1 MNIILYR
8 FCAKLIDIL
17 SYVLLMLGLNLIF
30 PNLNIW
36 VLNIIMII
44 FYVIWFILL
53 PYYFQVSLGK
63 KMLGIKISPKLTLL
77 EASLREPFNYMM
89 ILIVLATVIYPFN
102 INLSSYML
110 VASLLVA
117 LILLILFY
125 FKKDFW
131 NKLNHC
137 QVVEK

>member
-44 FYVIWFILL
+44 FYLIWFILL

-89 ILIVLATVIYPFN
+89 ILIVLATIIYPFN

-110 VASLLVA
+110 LASLLVA

>member
-36 VLNIIMII
+36 VLNVIMII
-44 FYVIWFILL
+44 FYLIWFILL

-89 ILIVLATVIYPFN
+89 ILIVLATIIYPFN
-102 INLSSYML
+102 INLASYML

>member
-44 FYVIWFILL
+44 FYLIWFILL

-89 ILIVLATVIYPFN
+89 ILIVLATIIYPFN
-102 INLSSYML
+102 INLASYVL
-110 VASLLVA
+110 IASLLVA

>member
-1 MNIILYR
+1 MSIILYR

-44 FYVIWFILL
+44 FYLIWFILL

-63 KMLGIKISPKLTLL
+63 KMLGIKITPKLTLL

-89 ILIVLATVIYPFN
+89 ILIVLATIIYPFN
-102 INLSSYML
+102 VNLASYML
-110 VASLLVA
+110 IASLLVA

>member
-36 VLNIIMII
+36 VLNVIMII
-44 FYVIWFILL
+44 FYLIWFILL

-89 ILIVLATVIYPFN
+89 ILIVLATIIYPFN
-102 INLSSYML
+102 INLASYML

-131 NKLNHC
+131 NKINHC

>member
-44 FYVIWFILL
+44 FYLMWFILL

-102 INLSSYML
+102 INLASYML

-131 NKLNHC
+131 NKINHC

>member
-44 FYVIWFILL
+44 FYLIWFILL

-102 INLSSYML
+102 INLASYIL

>member
-1 MNIILYR
+1 MNIVLYR

-17 SYVLLMLGLNLIF
+17 SYVLLMLGLNLLF

-44 FYVIWFILL
+44 FYIIWFILL
-53 PYYFQVSLGK
+53 TYYFQVSLGK
-63 KMLGIKISPKLTLL
+63 KLLGIKISPKLTLKQ
-77 EASLREPFNYMM
+77 ASLREPFNYMM
-89 ILIVLATVIYPFN
+89 FLIVLATIIYPFN
-102 INLSSYML
+102 INISSYML
-110 VASLLVA
+110 LASLLVA
-117 LILLILFY
+117 LILLILLY

-131 NKLNHC
+131 NQINHC

>member
-44 FYVIWFILL
+44 FYIIWFILL

-102 INLSSYML
+102 INLASYML

>member
-44 FYVIWFILL
+44 FYLIWFILL

>member
-44 FYVIWFILL
+44 FYLIWFILL

-89 ILIVLATVIYPFN
+89 ILIVLATIIYPFN
-102 INLSSYML
+102 VNLASYML

-117 LILLILFY
+117 VILLILFY

>member
-44 FYVIWFILL
+44 FYIIWFILL

-89 ILIVLATVIYPFN
+89 ILIVLATIIYPFN
-102 INLSSYML
+102 TNLASYML

-131 NKLNHC
+131 NKLNQC

>member
-44 FYVIWFILL
+44 FYLIWFILL

-89 ILIVLATVIYPFN
+89 ILIVLATIIYPFN
-102 INLSSYML
+102 INLASYML

-117 LILLILFY
+117 VILLILFY

>member
-36 VLNIIMII
+36 VLNIIMIL
-44 FYVIWFILL
+44 FYFIWFILL

-89 ILIVLATVIYPFN
+89 ILIVLATIVYQFN
-102 INLSSYML
+102 INLASYML